1 MFYWWMRA
9 KSLHMQMSEFCLN
22 VQVKRK
28 ITQNLWVVVP
38 CIWFEI
44 RINYQLDAIEYLFT
58 LARHVS
64 GLYAHLQEQWML

>member
-1 MFYWWMRA
+1 MGIWNFNLQRS
-9 KSLHMQMSEFCLN
+9 K
-22 VQVKRK
+22 VIKRK
-28 ITQNLWVVVP
+28 KFGVVVP

-64 GLYAHLQEQWML
+64 GLYAHLQEQWVL

>member
-1 MFYWWMRA
+1 MCGSQNEWQLLPCRALLTGIYNQYIMF
-9 KSLHMQMSEFCLN
+9 
-22 VQVKRK
+22 
-28 ITQNLWVVVP
+28 WVVVP

-64 GLYAHLQEQWML
+64 GLHAHLQEQQML

>member
-1 MFYWWMRA
+1 MP
-9 KSLHMQMSEFCLN
+9 
-22 VQVKRK
+22 V
-28 ITQNLWVVVP
+28 TQRNLIIFWVVVP

-64 GLYAHLQEQWML
+64 GLYAHIQEQWML